1 MNYHHADW
9 VYSKYG
15 SEKYLQDEYFD
26 GVKQLL
32 IERFKGVEVEVV
44 G

>member
-1 MNYHHADW
+1 L
-9 VYSKYG
+9 
-15 SEKYLQDEYFD
+15 EKYLQDEYFD
-26 GVKQLL
+26 GVEQLL